1 MAPDPSEAGTAAARP
16 AAPPGAC
23 LMQLAPYL
31 VGRSRRGVVGNSR
44 FAQALRRSI
53 RDAAAAGEAGPV
65 LISGEPGLEKDNIAA
80 LIHFGSPARKR
91 LLVRLNAAT
100 LRPDGAELFAATA
113 DAPLR
118 PG

>member
-1 MAPDPSEAGTAAARP
+1 
-16 AAPPGAC
+16 
-23 LMQLAPYL
+23 MQLAPYL
-31 VGRSRRGVVGNSR
+31 VGRSRRGVVGSSR
-44 FAQALRRSI
+44 YAQALRRSI
-53 RDAAAAGEAGPV
+53 RDAAAGEAGPV